1 MVTTYNKFIQTK
13 SYNKFTH
20 TKEQFPMV
28 AVVGAGPSLDLSKVA
43 LRLYPVVIGVNYTFQ
58 LVKLDYLVVTHF
70 MLLLN
75 LSQKKEALPGG
86 TTLVYSEYASDW
98 MYMGSRNPQNDGV
111 MFREYR
117 DLQCG
122 ISTIIPAI
130 DMACQL
136 SKNVHLF
143 GVDLKKTEGRQ
154 YCEGYRTKQTQD
166 DAFFA
171 DWSRVVG
178 CQIDALR
185 RLTKCNIV
193 HIR

>member
-1 MVTTYNKFIQTK
+1 MVTTYKQFIK
-13 SYNKFTH
+13 
-20 TKEQFPMV
+20 TKERFPMV
-28 AVVGAGPSLDLSKVA
+28 AVVGAGPSLDQSKVA
-43 LRLYPVVIGVNYTFQ
+43 LRLYPVVIGVNYIYDI
-58 LVKLDYLVVTHF
+58 VKLDYLVVTHF

-75 LSQKKEALPGG
+75 LSQKKEALPDG

-98 MYMGSRNPQNDGV
+98 MYMGSRNPQNEGIR
-111 MFREYR
+111 FREYR

-136 SKNVHLF
+136 SHNVHLF

-178 CQIDALR
+178 CQIEALR
-185 RLTKCNIV
+185 RLTKCSIV